1 MKTELEIQAENVK
14 FLLKLIKENP
24 DLKIVPMVDSDV
36 VADDGYSS
44 WMGSFGKAEIDYIWI
59 TDERIYF
66 KSIDE
71 EELIE
76 EELDKIAEDEPN
88 PMEQPMEQLA
98 EERVKNY
105 SWEKVIAVWITT
117 P

>member
-1 MKTELEIQAENVK
+1 MKTELEIQTENVK
-14 FLLKLIKENP
+14 VLFKLIKENP
-24 DLKIVPMVDSDV
+24 ELKIVPMVDSDV
-36 VADDGYSS
+36 VVDDGYSS

-76 EELDKIAEDEPN
+76 NEIDKIADDEPN
-88 PMEQPMEQLA
+88 PMKQPIEQLA

-105 SWEKVIAVWITT
+105 EWE
-117 P
+117 